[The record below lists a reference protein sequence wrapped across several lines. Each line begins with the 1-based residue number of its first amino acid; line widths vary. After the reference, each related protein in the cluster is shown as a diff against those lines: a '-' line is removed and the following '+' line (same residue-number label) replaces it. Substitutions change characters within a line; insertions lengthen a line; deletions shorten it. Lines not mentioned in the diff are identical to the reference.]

1 MKSTFI
7 IFCITIS
14 FSSLS
19 QNIYKIGARSKGLG
33 SASVTLGDIWAYHH
47 NPGMLGYLEKGGIGV
62 SYENR
67 YFLKELQYQGITF
80 AQPLKKGKGGV
91 ISSGAQLS
99 GSGSYR
105 TLRAGVGYSLKLA
118 EFISMGVQL
127 NYLNVQQA
135 ARYGTKHGLSAE
147 FGLGAKIG
155 EKWVIGASVYNL
167 TRSRFATYQNER
179 FATIIRIGAR
189 YNVAKKVKIIVEFE
203 KDMLYPLNIK
213 GGVEYEPVKNLFI
226 RVGAASKPLEFTFGL
241 GYGIKGFHF
250 DVASSYQQI
259 LGFTTGASVQYNWGK

>member
-1 MKSTFI
+1 MKLTFI
-7 IFCITIS
+7 LLFTSLS
-14 FSSLS
+14 FSCFS
-19 QNIYKIGARSKGLG
+19 QNIYKIGARSKALG
-33 SASVTLGDIWAYHH
+33 NASVTLEDIWAYHH
-47 NPGMLGYLEKGGIGV
+47 NPGMLGYLKKGGIGA

-91 ISSGAQLS
+91 ISSGAQFS

-118 EFISMGVQL
+118 DFISMGVQI

-135 ARYGTKHGLSAE
+135 ARYGTKHGFSAE

-155 EKWVIGASVYNL
+155 QKWVIGASVYNL

-179 FATIIRIGAR
+179 FATNIRIGVQ
-189 YNVAKKVKIIVEFE
+189 YNVAKKVKILLEFE
-203 KDMLYPLNIK
+203 KDMLYPLSIK
-213 GGVEYEPVKNLFI
+213 GGIEYEPVQNLFI

-241 GYGIKGFHF
+241 GYGIKGFRF

-259 LGFTTGASVQYNWGK
+259 LGFTTGASVQYNWRK